1 MIVNVSFFAAV
12 KDVMG
17 TDTMELSLDD
27 EATIGDLKQAL
38 VEQNPALLELVE
50 KSIFSVDQEY
60 VNEAK
65 QLYHGAQ
72 VGFIPP
78 VSGG

>member
-12 KDVMG
+12 KDIMG
-17 TDTMELSLDD
+17 TEKLELSMDD
-27 EATIGDLKQAL
+27 ESTVGDLKQTL
-38 VEQNPALLELVE
+38 VVQNPALLELVE
-50 KSIFSVDQEY
+50 ISVFSVDQEY
-60 VNEAK
+60 VNDEK
-65 QLYHGAQ
+65 QLYHGAE

>member
-12 KDVMG
+12 KDIMG
-17 TDTMELSLDD
+17 TEKLELSMDD
-27 EATIGDLKQAL
+27 ESTVGDLKQTL

-50 KSIFSVDQEY
+50 KSVFSVDQEY
-60 VNEAK
+60 VNDEK
-65 QLYHGAQ
+65 QLYHGAE

>member
-12 KDVMG
+12 KDVVG
-17 TDTMELSLDD
+17 TEKMEFSLDD
-27 EATIGDLKQAL
+27 ESTVGDLKQML

-50 KSIFSVDQEY
+50 KSVFSVDQEY
-60 VNEAK
+60 VNDEK
-65 QLYHGAQ
+65 QLYHGAE